1 LRVSGVAI
9 SLFGSLGKILKTA
22 LPIGASLLPGPLGKL
37 AGGVS
42 SALLSGHSNK
52 NAVGA
57 ANDALQ
63 LGLTNGQNALNSQ
76 LADSMQALSPWSMG
90 GQQAFGQLGDL
101 AGLHGGGAQGSII
114 DSLKAS
120 PLYQS
125 LFRNGQDTLLNNA
138 SATGGL
144 RGGNFQSSLANFG
157 SDTLAQV
164 IQQQLQGYSGLAT
177 QGLGATEFGAGL
189 GQNNANALAGLDN
202 QSGQQNALAITN
214 KNTVSNNMFDQ
225 LQKLVT
231 SAVSGGAGGGFNLA
245 SLFGGSSG
253 GSAAPYAGVGPIGS
267 YGPPSTP
274 MTLPFGGKY
283 DFGPGLPF

>member
-1 LRVSGVAI
+1 V
-9 SLFGSLGKILKTA
+9 SLFGSIARVFSPIAGTI
-22 LPIGASLLPGPLGKL
+22 IGAH
-37 AGGVS
+37 A
-42 SALLSGHSNK
+42 NK
-52 NAVGA
+52 KAISKANAA
-57 ANDALQ
+57 TQ
-63 LGLTNGQNALNSQ
+63 LGITNAKGDLNSQ
-76 LADSMQALSPWSMG
+76 LASSMAGLSPNITAGHDALSG
-90 GQQAFGQLGDL
+90 IRDLLGLDGADAQASGI
-101 AGLHGGGAQGSII
+101 AGLEG
-114 DSLKAS
+114 S
-120 PLYQS
+120 PLFAS
-125 LFRNGQDTLLNNA
+125 LMRNGQDILRNNA

-144 RGGNFQSSLANFG
+144 RGGNFQRGLADF
-157 SDTLAQV
+157 SADTLAQV